1 MATLP
6 ANTDMTGS
14 GVTEGGFKAKLN
26 DVLDFLRDTLGS
38 TGTVASVRSAL
49 GLQAMATRANVGTA
63 DLVDASVTTAKIGDG
78 QVTAAKLGANAA
90 LPPGVM
96 LPFAGSALPSGF
108 LWCNG
113 QAVSRTTY
121 AALFAAIGTAFGA
134 GDGASMFNLPDL
146 RDRVPVGQGIM
157 GGTSAPGRVTNT
169 GTGNPGLDTGVIGN
183 AGGTD
188 RHTLSAAQMPAHTH
202 TVTAPQNFDELA
214 GTLGTPIVARIS
226 SSRTTSSAGGGEAH
240 PNLQPSLV
248 ATYVIKT

>member
-1 MATLP
+1 MASLP
-6 ANTDMTGS
+6 ANADMTGA

-63 DLVDASVTTAKIGDG
+63 DLVDASVSTAKLGDG

-113 QAVSRTTY
+113 AAVSRTTY
-121 AALFAAIGTAFGA
+121 AALFAAVGTAFGT
-134 GDGASMFNLPDL
+134 GDGASTFNLPDL
-146 RDRVPVGQGIM
+146 RDRVPIGQGTM
-157 GGTSAPGRVTNT
+157 GGTSAAGRVTNA
-169 GTGNPGLDTGVIGN
+169 GTGNPGLDTSVIGN
-183 AGGTD
+183 AGGVD

-202 TVTAPQNFDELA
+202 TVQAPNLYDEMA
-214 GTLGTPIVARIS
+214 GTLGSPVVARVAATRI
-226 SSRTTSSAGGGEAH
+226 TSSAGGGEAH